1 MSNIIDKAKEE
12 FYKTIKYSKNELENR
27 IENLEIEKAIG
38 KAVKLAYNDAK
49 RTMTGIGVYEDEKAD
64 ALYEIIEKLKEYFN
78 ATSVSEESEFDEKHK
93 EMCDIWHNQF
103 KNINKL
109 GTYGKAQKIV
119 NMAFKY
125 LYCCKDAEEY
135 KAYFKYCHVA
145 LDSFTLE
152 WFVREVESAKEIV
165 KKYVSTWSSI
175 EEYNAEDENETYSY
189 MFYQNEFRNL
199 KSKNEALSD
208 LTPFQKEFIMW
219 PYYKNKLVAESFLI
233 GLIDQPDNNVKNKI
247 KRNSIFDNY
256 EEIKYQ
262 INKVE
267 ESNLVQIFKN
277 II

>member
-1 MSNIIDKAKEE
+1 MHSVLEDIIDE
-12 FYKTIKYSKNELENR
+12 FKKTIKDNNKLKSIKDKET
-27 IENLEIEKAIG
+27 IKT
-38 KAVKLAYNDAK
+38 AVDLAYNDAK
-49 RTMTGIGVYEDEKAD
+49 RTMTGIGVYEKKKAD
-64 ALYEIIEKLKEYFN
+64 ALDKISEKLKEYFN

-103 KNINKL
+103 KKINEL

-125 LYCCKDAEEY
+125 LYCCPDAKKSED
-135 KAYFKYCHVA
+135 YFKYCHVA
-145 LDSFTLE
+145 LDSVTLE
-152 WFVREVESAKEIV
+152 WFVREVGSAKKIV
-165 KKYVSTWSSI
+165 KKYVSTWSAI
-175 EEYNAEDENETYSY
+175 EEYNDNAEVKNETYSY

-233 GLIDQPDNNVKNKI
+233 GLLDQPDNNVKNKI

-256 EEIKYQ
+256 EEIKNQ

-267 ESNLVQIFKN
+267 KSKLVQIFNKT
-277 II
+277 I